1 MSSNK
6 ISSLSKNEDFRFLL
20 KGKKIS
26 NKYFTIFFDKII
38 NKDNN
43 NLNISFVVKKKIGNA
58 VKRNKIKRRLKNIM
72 SQLVNISKINFN
84 YSYLIIAKK
93 EIINAKFSDIKEA
106 IFKDFKKIK

>member
-26 NKYFTIFFDKII
+26 NKYFTIFFDKIL
-38 NKDNN
+38 NKDIK

-58 VKRNKIKRRLKNIM
+58 VKEIK
-72 SQLVNISKINFN
+72 
-84 YSYLIIAKK
+84 
-93 EIINAKFSDIKEA
+93 
-106 IFKDFKKIK
+106 

>member
-43 NLNISFVVKKKIGNA
+43 NLNISFVVKK
-58 VKRNKIKRRLKNIM
+58 
-72 SQLVNISKINFN
+72 NFN
-84 YSYLIIAKK
+84 NPIRT
-93 EIINAKFSDIKEA
+93 A
-106 IFKDFKKIK
+106 ILSV